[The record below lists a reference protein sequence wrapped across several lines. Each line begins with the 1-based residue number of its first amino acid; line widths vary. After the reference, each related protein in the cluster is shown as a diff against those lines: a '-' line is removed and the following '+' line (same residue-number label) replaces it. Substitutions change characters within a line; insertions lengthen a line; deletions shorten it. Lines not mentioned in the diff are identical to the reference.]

1 MTLPHKFAAVP
12 LGCLG
17 LGLFT
22 LSLAACTGSVGD
34 SQGRSQDGP
43 GPSGGAGKG
52 GQGVARNPQGVS
64 SGPLPLRRLTRL
76 ELNNTMADLLG
87 DRSNPAA
94 ALPADVRGE
103 SGFLKGNA
111 VSTVD
116 ADRISEMADKVA
128 TAAAGRMDEI
138 TGCTANLSAEDCASK
153 FVSTFGA
160 RVFRRPLEPEE
171 VTQYK
176 AFAAKLRTEVGLDP
190 ETALTFV
197 LRAFLQS
204 PNFLY
209 HWTIAPQ
216 GTQLDG
222 GLVRVRGYELASR
235 LSFFLWQTM
244 PDDLL
249 FKAAAEQKLE
259 TPNDAAREARRML
272 QHPRAK
278 ATVLDFYRQWLNIAD
293 VGTVQKGMDF
303 PLATGEAA
311 AAELDAFIDYVVFGE
326 GRGSLTALLTS
337 TVTFPSAA
345 LSKLYG
351 MQASA
356 SGAQAKL
363 DAEQRSGI
371 LTRVGFLALNGKVGE
386 SDPIHRGIAVLEKL
400 LCENTPPP
408 MPGIPP
414 LAPPSPT
421 LSTRERNAEHQRN
434 PSCAACHSRFEP
446 LGYAFEHYDGLG
458 RYRSMDGGKPVNA
471 RAEYTNEDGE
481 TFKFNNAVELSE
493 MLARSPQ
500 VQRCAANQAFRFA
513 TGRTEDEADEPA
525 TKAVFGAFTKSSLD
539 AKELLVAVA
548 SSSSFMLRAPAEGE
562 VLQ

>member
-12 LGCLG
+12 LSC

-22 LSLAACTGSVGD
+22 LSLAACTGNVGE
-34 SQGRSQDGP
+34 GGSQDAP
-43 GPSGGAGKG
+43 SPSGGAGKG
-52 GQGVARNPQGVS
+52 GQGVARNPEGVS
-64 SGPLPLRRLTRL
+64 SGPLPFRRLTRL

-94 ALPADVRGE
+94 TLPADVRGE

-116 ADRISEMADKVA
+116 ADRLSEMADQVA
-128 TAAAGRMDEI
+128 TAAAGRLDQL
-138 TGCTANLSAEDCASK
+138 TGCAPSLAAEDCANK
-153 FVSTFGA
+153 FISTFGS
-160 RVFRRPLEPEE
+160 RVFRRPLEPDELTE
-171 VTQYK
+171 YK
-176 AFAAKLRTEVGLDP
+176 AFAGKLRTEVGLDP
-190 ETALTFV
+190 KTALTFV
-197 LRAFLQS
+197 LRALLQS

-209 HWTIAPQ
+209 HWTVAPR
-216 GTQLDG
+216 GTPLDG

-235 LSFFLWQTM
+235 LSFFLWQSM
-244 PDDLL
+244 PDDVL

-259 TPNDAAREARRML
+259 TPSDAAREARRML

-293 VGTVQKGMDF
+293 VSTVRKAMDF

-311 AAELDAFIDYVVFGE
+311 AVELNAFIDYVVFGE

-337 TVTFPSAA
+337 PVSFPSAS

-351 MQASA
+351 TQASA

-363 DAEQRSGI
+363 DSEQRSGI
-371 LTRVGFLALNGKVGE
+371 LTRVGFLALNGKGGE

-400 LCENTPPP
+400 LCEHTPPP
-408 MPGIPP
+408 MPSIPP

-421 LSTRERNAEHQRN
+421 LSTRERNLEHQSN

-458 RYRSMDGGKPVNA
+458 RYRSRDGGKAVNA
-471 RAEYTNEDGE
+471 SADFTSADGE
-481 TFKFNNAVELSE
+481 MFKFDNAVELSQL
-493 MLARSPQ
+493 LARSPQ

-513 TGRTEDEADEPA
+513 TGRMEDEADDSA
-525 TKAVFGAFTKSSLD
+525 TKAVFGAYTKSSLD

-548 SSSSFMLRAPAEGE
+548 SSSSFMFRAPAQGE